1 MIYGAINEKGE
12 RHYTDLNKVFDFINN
27 RQVEYNWLITDCD
40 CYPYNYVT
48 DEILEKGYC
57 WISGEKLTEIVEK
70 ADYQWVWAVLSGFE
84 KSVELDDV
92 LKYDLPYADGYPGFW
107 KNPLT
112 LQHPL
117 AKIEIV
123 PWDSALTLILS
134 EEKEIVDTFRK
145 YFRESE
151 DLAEYNTK
159 FKG

>member
-1 MIYGAINEKGE
+1 M
-12 RHYTDLNKVFDFINN
+12 
-27 RQVEYNWLITDCD
+27 
-40 CYPYNYVT
+40 
-48 DEILEKGYC
+48 
-57 WISGEKLTEIVEK
+57 
-70 ADYQWVWAVLSGFE
+70 
-84 KSVELDDV
+84 

-145 YFRESE
+145 YFRQSE